1 VWARRQAERP
11 RASRLPAWSENPCH
25 LGEAATRFASTSS
38 RQRHACRS
46 VRVSR
51 IGCRAEVALTIDLAA
66 ITSGTM
72 IVGLHANPV
81 TVIDARPQGPDAVA
95 LVCRDSDGQLGEQL
109 LYRSGLDG
117 LSLQEPG
124 SRCSFD
130 ADAHEFQL
138 AAAAMRI
145 RLAGLHDPML
155 AVSSSEISF
164 SFSVAPSPKG
174 ASSQD
179 RHHASRKHR
188 S

>member
-38 RQRHACRS
+38 RQRRACRS

-81 TVIDARPQGPDAVA
+81 AVIDARPHGPDAVA
-95 LVCRDSDGQLGEQL
+95 LVCRDADGQLGEQL

-117 LSLQEPG
+117 LSLQ
-124 SRCSFD
+124 D
-130 ADAHEFQL
+130 TDAHEFQL